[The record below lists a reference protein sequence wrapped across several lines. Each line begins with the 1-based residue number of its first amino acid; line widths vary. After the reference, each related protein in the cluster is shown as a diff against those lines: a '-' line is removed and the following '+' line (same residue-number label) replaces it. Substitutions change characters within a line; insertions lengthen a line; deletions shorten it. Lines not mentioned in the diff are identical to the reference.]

1 MIRISAILGCLLLT
15 VGGGVAAQDA
25 ANLEKTYAAL
35 CVTQAAQQG
44 ETCVALREAI
54 ANRPSATGGGAD
66 GASEHANLS
75 IADWGVLAR
84 LAGTYWIAG
93 PHSDGTVTIH
103 RYVIIEH
110 GMAVEFTAYT
120 PGLPFGSRIVF
131 RRGVVPGELL
141 ADVHE
146 LGEAKGTAVNF
157 RVTTDALQSDW
168 YRFATT
174 LGMGGVNLKK
184 DIELTAQGVYF
195 YKQGYGKGSDRPE
208 PVNAFPDGFVQY
220 AEQEAARIEARG
232 EVAGKAAM
240 DQAYKELAQEKRRQQ
255 RERSDRFSAAM
266 SSLQNVLATAN
277 DIAVQSEAQSRARL
291 DATLDQAARQATSE
305 RQGSAAGSDQYAA
318 RELANARAAT
328 ERQEAIAV
336 EYADRRAATALSAA
350 PDTSSVRAAGAG
362 SASTQDRADTCVG
375 QPVTKTHVCPS
386 SSGLVGRIVNNCA
399 AHVDVRMCFMTD
411 AGWSC
416 QSNYGL
422 APERSW
428 EPGDCKATGQVFRS
442 VRYSRSNTPLESP

>member
-1 MIRISAILGCLLLT
+1 MIRISIILGCNLLAFD
-15 VGGGVAAQDA
+15 GGVAAQDA
-25 ANLEKTYAAL
+25 ASLEKTYAAL

-54 ANRPSATGGGAD
+54 ANRPSVTGGGAD

-75 IADWGVLAR
+75 IADWGVLAH

-110 GMAVEFTAYT
+110 GMAVEFRAYT

-131 RRGVVPGELL
+131 RRGAVTGQLR

-146 LGEAKGTAVNF
+146 LGEAKGMTVNF
-157 RVTTDALQSDW
+157 RVTPDALQSDW

-184 DIELTAQGVYF
+184 DVELTAQGVYL

-220 AEQEAARIEARG
+220 AEQDAARIEARG

-240 DQAYKELAQEKRRQQ
+240 DQAYKELAEEKRRQQ

-266 SSLQNVLATAN
+266 SSLQDVLATAN
-277 DIAVQSEAQSRARL
+277 DIAAQREEQSRAQLNTAIASNTVANAIARGADAGQRADNVYGVNRA
-291 DATLDQAARQATSE
+291 DATSGP
-305 RQGSAAGSDQYAA
+305 GSPLRFVLSIGLAPRAGDSVNPTCYSNVIT
-318 RELANARAAT
+318 REGPPGWGQRG
-328 ERQEAIAV
+328 I
-336 EYADRRAATALSAA
+336 
-350 PDTSSVRAAGAG
+350 PAG
-362 SASTQDRADTCVG
+362 SAQSAHATVQSLKSAFLNACRAASNRDLTSEGDFHWTWNETQDGESRIMQARAKYREDITV
-375 QPVTKTHVCPS
+375 S
-386 SSGLVGRIVNNCA
+386 L
-399 AHVDVRMCFMTD
+399 
-411 AGWSC
+411 
-416 QSNYGL
+416 
-422 APERSW
+422 
-428 EPGDCKATGQVFRS
+428 
-442 VRYSRSNTPLESP
+442 